1 MIEDKNIKKIKKLI
15 DSDADIQKCYSYY
28 NEICNHNY
36 EHLNDAMKFAN
47 EKYNELCI
55 TDLDIVVAEKVTRIN
70 VDDNQNNVQTTL
82 SSLKCIYRLLY
93 AKLYKDS
100 KRRD

>member
-1 MIEDKNIKKIKKLI
+1 MIEDKNIKKIKDLI
-15 DSDADIQKCYSYY
+15 DSDANIQKCYSYY

-70 VDDNQNNVQTTL
+70 VDDNQNNVQTIL
-82 SSLKCIYRLLY
+82 SSLECIYRLLC

>member
-1 MIEDKNIKKIKKLI
+1 MIEDHNIKKIKELI
-15 DSDADIQKCYSYY
+15 DDDADIQKCCLYY

-36 EHLNDAMKFAN
+36 ERLNDAMKFAN
-47 EKYNELCI
+47 EKYDELCI
-55 TDLDIVVAEKVTRIN
+55 TDPDVVVAEKITRVN
-70 VDDNQNNVQTTL
+70 VGDNQNNVQITL
-82 SSLKCIYRLLY
+82 SSLECVHRLLC